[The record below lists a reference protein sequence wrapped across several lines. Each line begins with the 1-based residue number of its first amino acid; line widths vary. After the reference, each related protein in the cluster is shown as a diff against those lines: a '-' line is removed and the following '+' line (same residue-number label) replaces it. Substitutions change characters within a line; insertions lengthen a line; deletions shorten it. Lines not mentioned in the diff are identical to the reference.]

1 MTASSA
7 QKSRL
12 DALSSEKQEFVDA
25 WSAFLASYR
34 RARGRVAAQPDGEL
48 TLSQHQVLMALD
60 ENEEMRVGELAVAAG
75 IAAPTATRMLD
86 RLEQDGFI
94 ERHPSA
100 NDRRAVAV
108 SLTAS
113 GQEMLALKR
122 DAVIDKILRVYE
134 ALEPGQREFASPVLH
149 AMSVAIGEE
158 LK

>member
-1 MTASSA
+1 VTVSAA

-12 DALSSEKQEFVDA
+12 EALGSDKQEFIDA
-25 WSAFLASYR
+25 WTAFFASYR

-60 ENEEMRVGELAVAAG
+60 ENEEMRVGELAIAAG

-86 RLEQDGFI
+86 RLEQDSFI

-100 NDRRAVAV
+100 KDRRAVAV
-108 SLTAS
+108 SLTPA
-113 GQEMLALKR
+113 GQEMLAHKR
-122 DAVIDKILRVYE
+122 DAVIDKILRVYD

-149 AMSVAIGEE
+149 AMAIAIGEE

>member
-1 MTASSA
+1 VSTSAA
-7 QKSRL
+7 QKASTEG
-12 DALSSEKQEFVDA
+12 LSAEKREFIEA
-25 WSAFLASYR
+25 WTEFFASYR

-86 RLEQDGFI
+86 RLEHDGFI

-108 SLTAS
+108 SMTPA
-113 GQEMLALKR
+113 GEEMLALKR
-122 DAVIDKILRVYE
+122 NAVTDKMLHVYE
-134 ALEPGQREFASPVLH
+134 ALEPGQRPYAAPVLK
-149 AMSVAIGEE
+149 AIAEALGEE
-158 LK
+158 AK

>member
-1 MTASSA
+1 MSSRPV
-7 QKSRL
+7 QKSSL
-12 DALSSEKQEFVDA
+12 EKLSGEKQEFIDA
-25 WSAFLASYR
+25 WTVFLASYR

-48 TLSQHQVLMALD
+48 TLSQHQVLLALD

-94 ERHPSA
+94 ERHVSA

-108 SLTAS
+108 SLTAA
-113 GQEMLALKR
+113 GQEMLAHKR
-122 DAVIDKILRVYE
+122 DAVIEKILRVYE
-134 ALEPGQREFASPVLH
+134 ALAPEQRGHASPVLR
-149 AMSVAIGEE
+149 AMADAIGEE